1 MDGVGDNSDAF
12 PNDSSETMDSDSD
25 GVGDNADWAPNNS
38 NETQDSDGD
47 MVGDNADAFPND
59 ANETLDS
66 DGDGVGDVAQAAAE
80 AAAAK
85 QKEEDEQRRNM
96 IIIAVVAVIIVALGV
111 TMLLHKRGASSQPE
125 VKEYG
130 YGNSSV
136 QPTNDSVVEA
146 TPSQLQILNQWTD
159 ESGYTWRKMSD
170 GSHHYWDGNDWVK
183 HS

>member
-1 MDGVGDNSDAF
+1 
-12 PNDSSETMDSDSD
+12 
-25 GVGDNADWAPNNS
+25 
-38 NETQDSDGD
+38 

-66 DGDGVGDVAQAAAE
+66 DGNGVGDVAQAAAE

-96 IIIAVVAVIIVALGV
+96 IIIAVVAVIIAALGV
-111 TMLLHKRGASSQPE
+111 TMLLRKRGASSQPE

-136 QPTNDSVVEA
+136 QPTNNSVVQA